1 VARDEGDHA
10 RAAAHYAEG
19 LAQLGVSEAW
29 NERAA
34 CLEGLAAVA
43 RAGGDAMRAA
53 RLCGAAAA
61 ARLPDLQITPMTLN
75 ASAEVTAAARTAL
88 GDATFE
94 AAWAA
99 GHALTP
105 AEAIVEALA
114 DRLL

>member
-1 VARDEGDHA
+1 
-10 RAAAHYAEG
+10 
-19 LAQLGVSEAW
+19 
-29 NERAA
+29 
-34 CLEGLAAVA
+34 
-43 RAGGDAMRAA
+43 MRAA

-61 ARLPDLQITPMTLN
+61 ARLPDLQITPTTLTGC
-75 ASAEVTAAARTAL
+75 AEVSAAARAAL
-88 GDATFE
+88 GDTTFE